1 MRLLMQMNEIDKVE
15 WFSHE
20 TDNKWKSKLY
30 QECWR
35 AQLDVA
41 QCFFLQ
47 FFCKIGALERNTY

>member
-30 QECWR
+30 QEYWR

-47 FFCKIGALERNTY
+47 FFVR